1 MLKQLIIKLLFRLL
15 EEPNFGGIRTD
26 KVAAWLD
33 STYTDAR
40 FKDYYKKRSLAILRT
55 MGLGASREDYLIMV
69 GQRLELGIWLN
80 EGNKAHEAADRRRA
94 KLTKKSK

>member
-1 MLKQLIIKLLFRLL
+1 MFKKLIIKLLFRLL
-15 EEPNFGGIRTD
+15 EEPNYGGVKTENVV
-26 KVAAWLD
+26 KWLD
-33 STYTDAR
+33 TTYTDVR

-55 MGLGASREDYLIMV
+55 MGLGASRDDYLIMV

-94 KLTKKSK
+94 KLIKSK